1 MDQRKLLM
9 LAIALLM
16 FPQIAQTLFSPAL
29 GDIGRA
35 FDVGPQAAAQT
46 LSVYFLAF
54 ALGVVTWGRVCDR
67 IGRRP
72 SMLAGLAIYVF
83 ACVLGLS
90 VRSFNGLLMAQAL
103 AAFGAAVGSV
113 VTQTLLRDRFRGS
126 ELAQVFSLAGMALA
140 ASPAIGLFSGASLVQ
155 GFGYR
160 GVLAALLLLAS
171 ALWLW
176 SWRVLP
182 ETRAPQLTSISLFAT
197 MGDMLRDPGIW
208 RSALWIATF
217 NVALF
222 SYYSLGP
229 FLFERLGLSSSA
241 FGYSGVMLAL
251 ASGFG
256 AWLNKCLLRI
266 GCSPLQLIR
275 LAAVT
280 GLLGGIGVWLLQ
292 AHIWFVLPM
301 LLVVL
306 AFGMAIP
313 NILGAALSNYTD
325 RLGTAGALLGLFYY
339 LLIGGGLMLAA
350 WSQALGET
358 LMICNLLALSLA
370 IRAKRAFV

>member
-1 MDQRKLLM
+1 MNPGKFLM

-54 ALGVVTWGRVCDR
+54 AFGVVTWGRVCDR

-72 SMLAGLAIYVF
+72 SMLAGLAIYAV

-113 VTQTLLRDRFRGS
+113 VTQTLLRDRYRGS
-126 ELAQVFSLAGMALA
+126 ELAQVFSLVGMALA

-171 ALWLW
+171 ILWIW
-176 SWRVLP
+176 SWRNLP
-182 ETRAPQLTSISLFAT
+182 ETRPSQLTSVGLFAT

-208 RSALWIATF
+208 RSTLWIASF

-229 FLFERLGLSSSA
+229 FQFERLGLSGEW

-256 AWLNKCLLRI
+256 AWLNKKLLQI
-266 GCSPLQLIR
+266 GCRPLQLIR
-275 LAAVT
+275 LAALA
-280 GLLGGIGVWLLQ
+280 GLLGGIGVWLLE
-292 AHIWFVLPM
+292 AHVWFVLPM

-339 LLIGGGLMLAA
+339 LLIGAGLMLAA

-370 IRAKRAFV
+370 IRAKKAFV

>member
-1 MDQRKLLM
+1 MSHRKFLM

-35 FDVGPQAAAQT
+35 FEVGPQVAAQT

-54 ALGVVTWGRVCDR
+54 AFGVVTWGRVCDR

-72 SMLAGLAIYVF
+72 SMLAGLAIYAL
-83 ACVLGLS
+83 ACALGLS

-113 VTQTLLRDRFRGS
+113 VTQTLLRDRFRGT
-126 ELAQVFSLAGMALA
+126 ELAQVFSLVGMALA

-171 ALWLW
+171 ILWIW
-176 SWRVLP
+176 SWRNLP
-182 ETRAPQLTSISLFAT
+182 ETRPPQLTSVGLFAT
-197 MGDMLRDPGIW
+197 MGDMLRDPRIW
-208 RSALWIATF
+208 RSALWIASF

-229 FLFERLGLSSSA
+229 FQFERLGLSGEW

-256 AWLNKCLLRI
+256 AWLNKKLLQT
-266 GCSPLQLIR
+266 GCRPLQLIR
-275 LAAVT
+275 LAALT
-280 GLLGGIGVWLLQ
+280 GLLGGIGVWLLE
-292 AHIWFVLPM
+292 AHVWFVLPM
-301 LLVVL
+301 LLVIL

-313 NILGAALSNYTD
+313 NILGAALRNYTD

-339 LLIGGGLMLAA
+339 LLIGAGLMLAA

-358 LMICNLLALSLA
+358 LMVCNLLALSLA
-370 IRAKRAFV
+370 IRAKNAFV